1 MLILRAVVRGRV
13 QGVGFRYF
21 VQRRAESIGLTGW
34 VKNLYS
40 GDVQLEA
47 CGSDEQVSALIEEL
61 RKGPPMS
68 DVSDVEY
75 STEPADKSPFLSFDV
90 RF

>member
-1 MLILRAVVRGRV
+1 MLMLRAIVRGRV

-21 VQRRAESIGLTGW
+21 VQRRAENIGLTGW

-40 GDVQLEA
+40 GDVQIEA

-68 DVSDVEY
+68 DVTDVEY
-75 STEPADKSPFLSFDV
+75 SAEPVDKCPFLSFDV